1 MATGE
6 SQLQRIIRD
15 LQDAVAELTKEYRE
29 SGEPITDDSSNLQ
42 KFSYK
47 LEYLLQFDQKEKTT
61 FLGTRKD
68 YWDYFSDCLAKIKGA
83 NDGIRF
89 VKSIPELKTSLGKGR
104 AFIRYS
110 LVHQR
115 LADTLQQ
122 CLMNQRVTSD
132 WYYAR
137 SPFLKPHLSVDIINH
152 LYELNE
158 VQFDVASRG
167 YDLDSAWPTFA
178 RRTLGSASS
187 PAHLWK
193 PPSRSS
199 SINSLAST
207 YSQQASEFPCSPD
220 FGHGLLDESGE
231 QCEPSGVAGNG
242 DGAGGVSTVE
252 DLRLELDRAELQ
264 QRELLERVQQM
275 GGEGA
280 ELRRVVEELQSQL
293 DTTLAAHAA
302 LQRDSAHNHLRLERA
317 GQEADQRAEKLS
329 KEAESLRADLQAR
342 EAESKELRA
351 KLEGAEQRNCELLS
365 RLEGALS
372 EKGQQTASY
381 FDSAQKI
388 HDLLDKLNEAEKG
401 RLEAL
406 KAGEELTRQAER
418 QGEELKRA
426 ESALLESEAGLVAG
440 SVETAR
446 LRGEAE
452 ELRAMV
458 DDLQGALTLREKEV
472 SNLQE
477 QLRDVRSSLE
487 EKEVDL
493 ERRESGL
500 KEELESQARGL
511 AERLRARE
519 EELSASEQRARGL
532 EKEAETRA
540 GEKEALEVGAREQAK
555 KIEEY
560 KAQCSSLME
569 LNGRLLQTVKRNEE
583 TARGLADSRAALE
596 RELAGLRRQLEE
608 ARSGAEEHER
618 RLRED
623 GQRLEQENRELREE
637 QAAVKGALA
646 SMQAELRTIG
656 AQISELEGSLAAS
669 RRNEAE
675 LQERLREKN
684 RQNQEAEE
692 AQRLG
697 QSAERR
703 EEEQRELREV
713 EAMRLSRAEAQLELH
728 LGEVTRLQGE
738 VLELRAELRGAA
750 EEEARVGTRLE
761 ASEAEK
767 EELRALVDS
776 QKAQLDELKRGQEE
790 ETQRWQERDGQA
802 SQELT
807 KLKER
812 HEKLIVEAADA
823 RESLHR
829 ANTEMA
835 ELGVAACALTSE
847 LEQARQ
853 EREAAEG
860 RLRELE
866 KEARQEAEAL
876 RREGAGLRE
885 ELEKAGKLPET
896 VQELRDRLEKAEAQ
910 ARSLQEAHKEE
921 MEALRFQTSS
931 EAMSYQNQ
939 IRSASEEVGT
949 LWGQLSVEQ
958 EKVHNLASQVSQLQ
972 AVNGENSRLMEG
984 KDDSISECQAAIGQ
998 KDEELQRLRDAL
1010 ARAEEDLSS
1019 AHMCCEELSGKM
1031 DAVVAE
1037 KESHTLKMA
1046 AELDDLN
1053 KTKVTLEERLIEL
1066 IRDKDVLW
1074 QKSDALEFEQKLR
1087 AEERWWLLD
1096 KEATHCLGCSS
1107 QFTWL
1112 LRRHHCRLCGRIFCY
1127 YCSNNFVMTRHS
1139 GKKER
1144 CCRDCYSQHSAV
1156 VERLTQAELG
1166 NTVPTSGPAPPP
1178 YTPTPR
1184 VTVTDPASKPDD
1196 ATFDIIT
1203 EEEVNGIYDSDSLS
1217 QSTAE
1222 SPERER
1228 GAAQPTANTELNSST
1243 STADTNTDDPEEP
1256 VTTVQDAEIY
1266 LLKSGELT
1274 LSVPL
1279 TIEDIVQFG
1288 DGSRELLIRS
1298 SCYSLIPMEL
1308 REAGPTI
1315 SWVFS
1320 SEPKS
1325 ISFSVVYREG
1335 PDTPLEQAKVLIP
1348 LTRCDSHKETI
1359 QGQLKARKPGTY
1371 MLIFDNSFSRFISK
1385 KVLYHLTIEK
1395 PVIYDGSDFP

>member
-1 MATGE
+1 MKTVPEPALAKQ
-6 SQLQRIIRD
+6 SPHS
-15 LQDAVAELTKEYRE
+15 LTLLR
-29 SGEPITDDSSNLQ
+29 GRPSNLQ

-122 CLMNQRVTSD
+122 CLMNQRVTS
-132 WYYAR
+132 
-137 SPFLKPHLSVDIINH
+137 
-152 LYELNE
+152 
-158 VQFDVASRG
+158 
-167 YDLDSAWPTFA
+167 
-178 RRTLGSASS
+178 
-187 PAHLWK
+187 
-193 PPSRSS
+193 
-199 SINSLAST
+199 
-207 YSQQASEFPCSPD
+207 PD

-231 QCEPSGVAGNG
+231 QCDPSGVGGNG
-242 DGAGGVSTVE
+242 DGGGAGGVSTVE

-264 QRELLERVQQM
+264 QRELLERVRQM

-388 HDLLDKLNEAEKG
+388 HDLLDKLNEAEKA

-452 ELRAMV
+452 ELRTMV
-458 DDLQGALTLREKEV
+458 DDLQGSLTLREKEV
-472 SNLQE
+472 GNLQE

-540 GEKEALEVGAREQAK
+540 GEKEALEAGAREQAK
-555 KIEEY
+555 KMEEY

-608 ARSGAEEHER
+608 ARSGAEERER

-675 LQERLREKN
+675 LQERLREKD
-684 RQNQEAEE
+684 RQNQEAEEE

-703 EEEQRELREV
+703 EEEQREQREA
-713 EAMRLSRAEAQLELH
+713 EAARLSRAEAQLELH

-738 VLELRAELRGAA
+738 VLELRAELRRAA
-750 EEEARVGTRLE
+750 EEEARAGTRLE

-790 ETQRWQERDGQA
+790 ETQRWQEREGQA
-802 SQELT
+802 SQELA

-853 EREAAEG
+853 EREVAEG

-866 KEARQEAEAL
+866 KEARQEAEVL
-876 RREGAGLRE
+876 QREGAGLRE

-896 VQELRDRLEKAEAQ
+896 VRELTDRLEKAEAQ

-939 IRSASEEVGT
+939 IRSASEEVGA
-949 LWGQLSVEQ
+949 LHGQLSVEQ
-958 EKVHNLASQVSQLQ
+958 EKVRNLASQVSQLQ
-972 AVNGENSRLMEG
+972 AVNGENCRLMEG
-984 KDDSISECQAAIGQ
+984 KDASISECQAAIGQ

-1010 ARAEEDLSS
+1010 A
-1019 AHMCCEELSGKM
+1019 
-1031 DAVVAE
+1031 
-1037 KESHTLKMA
+1037 
-1046 AELDDLN
+1046 
-1053 KTKVTLEERLIEL
+1053 
-1066 IRDKDVLW
+1066 RDKDVLW

-1144 CCRDCYSQHSAV
+1144 CCRDCYSQHM
-1156 VERLTQAELG
+1156 
-1166 NTVPTSGPAPPP
+1166 
-1178 YTPTPR
+1178 
-1184 VTVTDPASKPDD
+1184 TDPASKPDD

-1274 LSVPL
+1274 
-1279 TIEDIVQFG
+1279 
-1288 DGSRELLIRS
+1288 S

-1395 PVIYDGSDFP
+1395 PVIYDGSDFPEGGWRGDEFCASYPLLNSFSPIHAKRHTIYLLCQYTEAKRVHLPFIFHFKTAAVTIALRARKVQLTFLYGRLLFNHCIDFVHE